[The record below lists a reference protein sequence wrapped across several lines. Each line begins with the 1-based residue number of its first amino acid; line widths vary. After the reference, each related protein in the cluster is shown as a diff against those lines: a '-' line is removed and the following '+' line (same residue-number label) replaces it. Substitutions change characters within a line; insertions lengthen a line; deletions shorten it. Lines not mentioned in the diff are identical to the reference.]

1 MPASQALKIETHVA
15 VPMRDGT
22 ILGFDHGVGHSL
34 LALCDAKAP
43 RGQKRNEFKALRSYL
58 FNIFIGL
65 F

>member
-1 MPASQALKIETHVA
+1 LRAVDGHETVHQGISAYYLALE
-15 VPMRDGT
+15 
-22 ILGFDHGVGHSL
+22 GFDHGVGHSL